1 MGSLKGDKG
10 DDIDRFAV
18 LLDDAKKV
26 WIGAGAGLSAAA
38 DPRYDYMDEGYF
50 ARHYPALLQYGLTR
64 KVDLMG
70 YGRFKLE
77 LQWGYYLKNV
87 LEVRFS
93 DDPPKNP
100 VHERLLDLVKEKDY
114 FVITTNVDALFERHG
129 FDPDKLYTPQGDYAR
144 MQCLVP
150 CSDKT
155 WPTRPV
161 IDRALPT
168 IDPKTGL
175 ITDPSAIPRCPKCG
189 TTDVFLNVRGM
200 DQFIEAPFKEQ
211 EKRYR
216 DWLRRAADDK
226 QLLVIDIGSGFNT
239 PVWVR
244 FPAEKIVARNWHAH
258 LVRINRD
265 HPEVPAEIADRAI
278 SFAAGAFETITAVL
292 QRIRSDHH

>member
-1 MGSLKGDKG
+1 MGTPKE
-10 DDIDRFAV
+10 DDIDRFATF
-18 LLDDAKKV
+18 LDGAKKV

-38 DPRYDYMDEGYF
+38 DPRYDYMDEEYF
-50 ARHYPALLQYGLTR
+50 ARHYPALLQYGLAR
-64 KVDLMG
+64 KVDLIG

-93 DDPPKNP
+93 EEPPKNP
-100 VHERLLDLVKEKDY
+100 VHERLLDLVKQKDY

-129 FDPDKLYTPQGDYAR
+129 FDPDRIYTPQGDYAR

-150 CSDKT
+150 CSDAT
-155 WPTRPV
+155 WPTRPD

-168 IDPKTGL
+168 IDPETGM
-175 ITDPSAIPRCPKCG
+175 IADPDAIPRCPKCG

-200 DQFIEAPFKEQ
+200 DQFIETPFKEQ
-211 EKRYR
+211 EKRYH
-216 DWLRRAADDK
+216 DWLRHSANDK

-244 FPAEKIVARNWHAH
+244 FPAESIVASNRHAH

-265 HPEVPAEIADRAI
+265 HPQVPSEIVNRAI
-278 SFAAGAFETITAVL
+278 SFDADAFEVITAVW
-292 QRIRSDHH
+292 QRKHPNHH